1 MAKFNR
7 GLSGR
12 EDKPA
17 HPDLPAKFLKVLGTE
32 IKL

>member
-1 MAKFNR
+1 MVKFNR

-12 EDKPA
+12 EDKSA
-17 HPDLPAKFLKVLGTE
+17 HPDWLAKFLKVLGTE